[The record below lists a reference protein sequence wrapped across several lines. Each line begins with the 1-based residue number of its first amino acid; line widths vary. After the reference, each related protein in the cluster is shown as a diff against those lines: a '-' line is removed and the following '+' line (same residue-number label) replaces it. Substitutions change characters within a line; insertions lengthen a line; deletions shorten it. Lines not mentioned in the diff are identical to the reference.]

1 MEVIPAIDIRNGKC
15 VRLYQGDYDRETV
28 YSDDPIEMASRWIN
42 QGATRLH
49 IIDLDGARE
58 GQMVNHDVVSII
70 ASSVDVPVQLGGGI
84 RSVSTARSAIDN
96 GVDRIIVGTAA
107 IIDPGFAHQMCDEL
121 GADAVVVSVDARDG
135 VVMLQGWTTTSE
147 MAISEIVESI
157 TSAGVTRL
165 IYTDIA
171 VDGTL
176 IGPNFQT
183 ITKLVRS
190 TSLKIIVAGGVSSL
204 AHLTELE
211 RIGVEAAIVGQAIYT
226 GDINLAEAIKTLSG
240 SNVRTVDR

>member
-1 MEVIPAIDIRNGKC
+1 M
-15 VRLYQGDYDRETV
+15 
-28 YSDDPIEMASRWIN
+28 
-42 QGATRLH
+42 
-49 IIDLDGARE
+49 
-58 GQMVNHDVVSII
+58 
-70 ASSVDVPVQLGGGI
+70 
-84 RSVSTARSAIDN
+84 
-96 GVDRIIVGTAA
+96 
-107 IIDPGFAHQMCDEL
+107 
-121 GADAVVVSVDARDG
+121 
-135 VVMLQGWTTTSE
+135 
-147 MAISEIVESI
+147 
-157 TSAGVTRL
+157 
-165 IYTDIA
+165 
-171 VDGTL
+171 DGTL